1 MRQVGIVV
9 GVVAGGLVGVCVLLF
24 VGFAVYLKVSQ
35 GTINYK
41 SHWAYQAAWSPNGRE
56 LAYTRGGTTASD
68 SCTMAIWVRQVGGAG
83 GHRLVTNAAAATWS
97 PDGKRIAFFFVDNA
111 NTPTRVGIA
120 VADANGSHRRQLVR
134 VGIPVGNYVSC
145 ATGDAGVDLGANQGQ
160 VQLPISAPAWSPDG
174 SLIAYSDTVICSIRA
189 NGHRHCFSGLCV
201 IRPDGT
207 HRRCFNTGPSWEPSW
222 SPDSTRLAFL
232 QDDQQ
237 SHRIELIDRN
247 GRNLRVIRTCCR
259 AFPWFGP
266 VWSSRNVLAFGADD
280 HNCLLSATN
289 GSVRALNTRAV
300 IGDLAWSPDGK
311 QVAYAKPRTGR
322 VHLLRVRPKHL
333 LTPHRCGN
341 PTARAKP

>member
-1 MRQVGIVV
+1 VYVVFVVRLAVQQVSIHYV
-9 GVVAGGLVGVCVLLF
+9 
-24 VGFAVYLKVSQ
+24 
-35 GTINYK
+35 
-41 SHWAYQAAWSPNGRE
+41 SHWAYQAAWSPNGRD
-56 LAYTRGGTTASD
+56 LAYSRGGTNGAD
-68 SCTMAIWVRQVGGAG
+68 SCTLSIWVRHVSGRG
-83 GHRLVTNAAAATWS
+83 GHLLVANAGAATWS

-120 VADANGSHRRQLVR
+120 VVDADGSHRRQLVR
-134 VGIPVGNYVSC
+134 VKIPAQAVSC
-145 ATGDAGVDLGANQGQ
+145 PTGYAGVDLGANQGQ
-160 VQLPISAPAWSPDG
+160 GELPISAPAWSPDG
-174 SLIAYSDTVICSIRA
+174 SLIAFSDTEVCSVRA
-189 NGHRHCFSGLCV
+189 NGHRHCFGGICV

-207 HRRCFNTGPSWEPSW
+207 HQRCFNTGPSWEPSW

-311 QVAYAKPRTGR
+311 QVAYANPSSGR
-322 VHLLRVRPKHL
+322 VQLLRVRPKWV
-333 LTPHRCGN
+333 PRHRCGN
-341 PTARAKP
+341 PTKRAGALTEDRHVG